1 MLPVQPTC
9 KLARLTICLVT
20 PMHFHR
26 FEVVLTCW
34 DSYADKRPTFTDL
47 VLSITMLL
55 EGISGYMDFS
65 AVSGAGGEA
74 LPGYDSLEPK
84 TNLSGAT
91 YDHLQT
97 EETPNH

>member
-1 MLPVQPTC
+1 
-9 KLARLTICLVT
+9 
-20 PMHFHR
+20 MHFHR

-34 DSYADKRPTFTDL
+34 DSYADKRPRFTDV